1 MAGCWPGLEQSRA
14 EARRLLREA
23 GVPDGFPFKLL
34 IRDVDQPYKIVGL
47 WLITQWRSIGL
58 NAEPWVQPTDAY
70 FTMLRSRTAEYAV
83 GVDFNCETVVNPL
96 LDVSKFISDDRSGK
110 NWANYQDRVL
120 DELFEKM
127 NHTVD
132 VAEQRRLMRQF
143 ERRVL
148 DEQTHML
155 ITLWWYR
162 IVPHRA
168 VVRGWKISP
177 SHYQNQDLATVW
189 LAQ

>member
-1 MAGCWPGLEQSRA
+1 MR
-14 EARRLLREA
+14 
-23 GVPDGFPFKLL
+23 
-34 IRDVDQPYKIVGL
+34 
-47 WLITQWRSIGL
+47 
-58 NAEPWVQPTDAY
+58 N
-70 FTMLRSRTAEYAV
+70 RTAEYAV

-120 DELFEKM
+120 DELFATM
-127 NHTVD
+127 NRTAD
-132 VAEQRRLMRQF
+132 VAEQRRLMRRF
-143 ERRVL
+143 EKRIL
-148 DEQTHML
+148 AEQAHTF

-168 VVRGWKISP
+168 SVRGWKISP
-177 SHYQNQDLATVW
+177 SHYQNQDLADVW

>member
-1 MAGCWPGLEQSRA
+1 
-14 EARRLLREA
+14 
-23 GVPDGFPFKLL
+23 
-34 IRDVDQPYKIVGL
+34 
-47 WLITQWRSIGL
+47 
-58 NAEPWVQPTDAY
+58 
-70 FTMLRSRTAEYAV
+70 
-83 GVDFNCETVVNPL
+83 VNPL

-132 VAEQRRLMRQF
+132 VVEQRRLMRQF
-143 ERRVL
+143 EKRVL
-148 DEQTHML
+148 DEQAHML

-162 IVPHRA
+162 IVPHRT
-168 VVRGWKISP
+168 VVRGWQISP
-177 SHYQNQDLATVW
+177 SHYQNQDLASVW